1 MYTKSHTDFMIE
13 YEVEKIMAHRKKK
26 GKPTEYHIKWLGY

>member
-1 MYTKSHTDFMIE
+1 MIE

-26 GKPTEYHIKWLGY
+26 GKPMKYHIKWLGYDDPVLR